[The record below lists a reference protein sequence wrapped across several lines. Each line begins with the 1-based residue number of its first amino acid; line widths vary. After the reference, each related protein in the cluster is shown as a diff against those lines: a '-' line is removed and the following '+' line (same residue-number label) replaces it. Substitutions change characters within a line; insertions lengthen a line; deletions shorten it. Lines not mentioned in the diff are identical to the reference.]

1 MKAKKAK
8 AKKAPVK
15 TKAKRK
21 SEATADGL
29 MKMNIGN
36 GVMIETGASK
46 KEMDAT
52 YRAIRNWVLSRKN
65 EQYRI
70 IKLIKSFLLYR
81 LK

>member
-1 MKAKKAK
+1 
-8 AKKAPVK
+8 
-15 TKAKRK
+15 
-21 SEATADGL
+21 
-29 MKMNIGN
+29 
-36 GVMIETGASK
+36 MIETGASK

>member
-8 AKKAPVK
+8 AKATAK

-21 SEATADGL
+21 SETTADGL
-29 MKMNIGN
+29 MKMNVGN
-36 GVMIETGASK
+36 GVMIETGSSK

-70 IKLIKSFLLYR
+70 IKLIKAFLLYR

>member
-1 MKAKKAK
+1 MKAKK

-21 SEATADGL
+21 SEATAEDL
-29 MKMNIGN
+29 MNMNVDS
-36 GVMIETGASK
+36 GVMIATGNTK

-52 YRAIRNWVLSRKN
+52 YRAIRSWVLSRKG
-65 EQYRI
+65 EKYRI
-70 IKLIKSFLLYR
+70 IKLLKSFLLYR

>member
-8 AKKAPVK
+8 AKAPVK

-21 SEATADGL
+21 SEATAEDL
-29 MKMNIGN
+29 MKMNVGN
-36 GVMIETGASK
+36 GAMIETGSTK

-52 YRAIRNWVLSRKN
+52 YRAIRSWVLSRKN
-65 EQYRI
+65 EKYRI
-70 IKLIKSFLLYR
+70 IKLLKSFLLYR

>member
-8 AKKAPVK
+8 KAPAK

-21 SEATADGL
+21 SEATTEDL
-29 MKMNIGN
+29 MNMNVGN
-36 GVMIETGASK
+36 GVMIETGNTK

-65 EQYRI
+65 EKYRI
-70 IKLIKSFLLYR
+70 IKLLKSFLLYR

>member
-1 MKAKKAK
+1 MKAKK

-21 SEATADGL
+21 SEATAEDL
-29 MKMNIGN
+29 MNMNVGN
-36 GVMIETGASK
+36 GVMIETGNTK

-52 YRAIRNWVLSRKN
+52 YRAIRSWVLSRKN
-65 EQYRI
+65 EKYRI
-70 IKLIKSFLLYR
+70 IKLLKSFLLYR